1 MRFALIP
8 AAVPVHPCS
17 PLHAGVR
24 VTSKQHNALLVCEN
38 SASRRDAYHL
48 CDAPQMIYEWIQIV

>member
-24 VTSKQHNALLVCEN
+24 VTSKQHNALLLCET
-38 SASRRDAYHL
+38 SACRSVMPGTFAMGRRSV
-48 CDAPQMIYEWIQIV
+48 I